1 MQLLSGQL
9 IDLTPVNITD
19 LTSFQA
25 KIFSVDV
32 LLMCSHKD
40 AKAMSKKLDLN
51 DKFKQHKDIK
61 LKVFV
66 ESVTRDNMYVEI
78 ICFDEFI

>member
-1 MQLLSGQL
+1 MLSGQL

-19 LTSFQA
+19 LTCFQA
-25 KIFSVDV
+25 KIIGVDA

-40 AKAMSKKLDLN
+40 AKAMSKKSDLSN
-51 DKFKQHKDIK
+51 EFKEHKEKK

-66 ESVTRDNMYVEI
+66 ESVARDNM
-78 ICFDEFI
+78 